1 MHAIIID
8 MKILGG
14 QTLTAIYFGF
24 ISAVIL
30 LIVLSLIYFWWRT
43 DKYVENLQ
51 AIRKSYYVL
60 FFLLICLGIFS
71 DQLQIVDWKTILSFV
86 CAAVFLD
93 IAVFQTPDILK
104 IWNTEFQHSNYIRK
118 TIRKNE
124 EVLGYNAKKV
134 QNFTEVISKT
144 ADHFMDRNPPQ
155 HWRQYKDE
163 LRAYLNLYADTF
175 QFHIAIFPFA
185 ISASADELKRNL
197 ESAFNSVEICYN
209 INFVDREVRDS
220 MIQHLLDGKSI
231 PLKDPSH
238 GTNEEERT
246 KNVFIVAYYGESYN
260 MLIGISSNFVEVDGI
275 DASHILNLAQIFDWY
290 MV

>member
-1 MHAIIID
+1 VS
-8 MKILGG
+8 KGG
-14 QTLTAIYFGF
+14 VTLTTIFYSFLTAI
-24 ISAVIL
+24 IL
-30 LIVLSLIYFWWRT
+30 LVVLSLLYFWWRT

-60 FFLLICLGIFS
+60 FFLLICLVFFS
-71 DQLQIVDWKTILSFV
+71 NQLQIVDWKTILSFV

-144 ADHFMDRNPPQ
+144 AEHFIDRNPPQ
-155 HWRQYKDE
+155 HWRQYREE
-163 LRAYLNLYADTF
+163 LRTYLNLYADTF

-185 ISASADELKRNL
+185 ISTNGEELKENVNI
-197 ESAFNSVEICYN
+197 AFNSVEICYN
-209 INFVDREVRDS
+209 ISFLDNESRTS
-220 MIQHLLDGKSI
+220 IIQELLEGKSI
-231 PLKDPSH
+231 PLKGP
-238 GTNEEERT
+238 GTDSTVEELT

-260 MLIGISSNFVEVDGI
+260 MLIGISSHFVEVDGI

>member
-1 MHAIIID
+1 

-14 QTLTAIYFGF
+14 QPLTAIYFGF

-124 EVLGYNAKKV
+124 EVLGYNAKKSRTLPKL
-134 QNFTEVISKT
+134 F
-144 ADHFMDRNPPQ
+144 P
-155 HWRQYKDE
+155 E
-163 LRAYLNLYADTF
+163 LLIILW
-175 QFHIAIFPFA
+175 IAILPNTGA
-185 ISASADELKRNL
+185 
-197 ESAFNSVEICYN
+197 N
-209 INFVDREVRDS
+209 IKMNYEP
-220 MIQHLLDGKSI
+220 I
-231 PLKDPSH
+231 
-238 GTNEEERT
+238 
-246 KNVFIVAYYGESYN
+246 
-260 MLIGISSNFVEVDGI
+260 
-275 DASHILNLAQIFDWY
+275 
-290 MV
+290 

>member
-1 MHAIIID
+1 M
-8 MKILGG
+8 
-14 QTLTAIYFGF
+14 TTIYFSF
-24 ISAVIL
+24 ISVIIL
-30 LIVLSLIYFWWRT
+30 LIVLSLVYFWWRT

-51 AIRKSYYVL
+51 AIRKSFYVL
-60 FFLLICLGIFS
+60 FFLLICLGVFS
-71 DQLQIVDWKTILSFV
+71 TQIQINDWKTLLTFV

-155 HWRQYKDE
+155 FWRQYRDE

-185 ISASADELKRNL
+185 ISANGEELQENV
-197 ESAFNSVEICYN
+197 ETAFNSVEICYN
-209 INFVDREVRDS
+209 ISFLDREVRANILQD
-220 MIQHLLDGKSI
+220 LLDGKSI
-231 PLKDPSH
+231 PLKDPNIDEN
-238 GTNEEERT
+238 TEEWT

-260 MLIGISSNFVEVDGI
+260 MLIGISSTFVEVDGI

>member
-1 MHAIIID
+1 
-8 MKILGG
+8 
-14 QTLTAIYFGF
+14 
-24 ISAVIL
+24 V
-30 LIVLSLIYFWWRT
+30 YFWWRT

-71 DQLQIVDWKTILSFV
+71 SQLQINDWKTILSFAF
-86 CAAVFLD
+86 AAVFLD

-134 QNFTEVISKT
+134 QNFTEVISRT
-144 ADHFMDRNPPQ
+144 ADHFMDRNLPQ

-185 ISASADELKRNL
+185 ISADGEELIQNL
-197 ESAFNSVEICYN
+197 ETAFNSVEICYN
-209 INFVDREVRDS
+209 ISFLDS
-220 MIQHLLDGKSI
+220 GMKASIIQDLLDGKST
-231 PLKDPSH
+231 PLKDPSND
-238 GTNEEERT
+238 GNMDEWT

-260 MLIGISSNFVEVDGI
+260 MLIGISSDFVEVDGI

>member
-1 MHAIIID
+1 MA
-8 MKILGG
+8 
-14 QTLTAIYFGF
+14 AIYFVF
-24 ISAVIL
+24 ITAMIL

-60 FFLLICLGIFS
+60 FFLLVCLGILTK
-71 DQLQIVDWKTILSFV
+71 QLQMADWTMILSLA
-86 CAAVFLD
+86 CAAVFID

-144 ADHFMDRNPPQ
+144 ADHFMERNLPQ

-163 LRAYLNLYADTF
+163 LRTYLNLYADTF

-185 ISASADELKRNL
+185 ISASAEDLKQNL

-209 INFVDREVRDS
+209 ISFLDREVKENV
-220 MIQHLLDGKSI
+220 IQDLLAGKSI
-231 PLKDPSH
+231 PLKDPESNIN
-238 GTNEEERT
+238 NEDLV

-260 MLIGISSNFVEVDGI
+260 MLIGISSQFVEVDGI